1 MVAVDRYLL
10 LWVYFFFNYYT
21 FPITMASV
29 AHEDYWLGAVVT
41 YCVSYFFGLLVMVA
55 LDMDNPFDD
64 GMIDLPLEKY
74 EAGLK
79 KDMDMILILDLNP
92 DIEDINPLA
101 LEVNKKQH

>member
-1 MVAVDRYLL
+1 
-10 LWVYFFFNYYT
+10 
-21 FPITMASV
+21 MASV

-79 KDMDMILILDLNP
+79 KDMDMILILDLNGV
-92 DIEDINPLA
+92 EDINPLA
-101 LEVNKKQH
+101 VEQAKKQH